1 MFKKFYIALFLTI
14 VIAVPAVFAGQTIG
28 NWALTTDASGGVT
41 SMALTNPATYLNIE
55 ASVIITVDNQGTP
68 VHGTVKFRDGIEREL
83 TSQEVVYYWD
93 LNNGAHAIWEYFA
106 SVNRVDLFNPDG
118 ALLPASMYGKFSRI
132 TTKAGVE
139 YFGKLVEFSTN
150 PDWFVIQVG
159 GASVTMYRHAIAA
172 IQQLK

>member
-1 MFKKFYIALFLTI
+1 
-14 VIAVPAVFAGQTIG
+14 
-28 NWALTTDASGGVT
+28 
-41 SMALTNPATYLNIE
+41 MALTNPATFLNIE
-55 ASVIITVDNQGTP
+55 ASVIITVDNLGTP
-68 VHGTVKFRDGIEREL
+68 LHGTVKFRDGVEREL
-83 TSQEVVYYWD
+83 TPQEVTYYWD
-93 LNNGAHAIWEYFA
+93 QNNGARSIWEYFA

-118 ALLPASMYGKFSRI
+118 AQLPASMYGKFSRI

-150 PDWFVIQVG
+150 PDWFVVQID